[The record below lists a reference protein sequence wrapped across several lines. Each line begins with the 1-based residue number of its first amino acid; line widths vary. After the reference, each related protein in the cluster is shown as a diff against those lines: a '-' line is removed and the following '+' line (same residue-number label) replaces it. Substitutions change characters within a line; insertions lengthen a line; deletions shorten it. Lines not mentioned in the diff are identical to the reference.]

1 MGDKLQK
8 RNKYKLC
15 VWNVNQFSYSNTQEI
30 DLLDEYSLS
39 SYLVMAYVFHSKT
52 TRNRASKVY
61 MCLECLLFFSMCG
74 GSLFFSFHPI
84 ALSLK

>member
-1 MGDKLQK
+1 MCLECESVQ
-8 RNKYKLC
+8 L
-15 VWNVNQFSYSNTQEI
+15 FTQEI

-39 SYLVMAYVFHSKT
+39 SYLIMAYVFHSKT